1 MSGAPHYLEGKK
13 LSVARLT
20 GEAQAVQNE
29 IEAWGLDSNI
39 VAVVFDNT
47 ASNTGRHRGATARLQ
62 RFLKKPIFIC

>member
-1 MSGAPHYLEGKK
+1 MSGAPYYLEEKK

-20 GEAQAVQNE
+20 GEAQTEAVQNE

-47 ASNTGRHRGATARLQ
+47 ALIAACFSMCTA
-62 RFLKKPIFIC
+62 